1 MIITVYVFAPAFLF
15 DFFI

>member
-1 MIITVYVFAPAFLF
+1 MIITVSVCAPAFLF